1 MSEARGRT
9 RSAKA
14 RMPCTSSSSNEEL
27 SEVQGNAP
35 VHQVWED
42 EATRV
47 VLLDA
52 DGQLVGETADRL
64 SRRRSE
70 GDVRI
75 ILGPQAGLLREVE
88 EGSLVG
94 FGTQPPAPSIPQHSI
109 ENHHPF
115 DHPADRPKATVAV
128 VGLANCFVERSMV
141 DVVQPP
147 TSDGPWLDGSR
158 ESAVHQSGH
167 ELTTVLAANRS
178 SELAVLALQKTSRV
192 DHDGH
197 EELTL
202 SQRQAVLGQSGHSTG

>member
-141 DVVQPP
+141 DVYSRPRRTGP
-147 TSDGPWLDGSR
+147 GSMARANPRSTSLAMNSR
-158 ESAVHQSGH
+158 LFWPRTVAVNSQYW
-167 ELTTVLAANRS
+167 RS
-178 SELAVLALQKTSRV
+178 RKHPEWTMTATRN
-192 DHDGH
+192 
-197 EELTL
+197 
-202 SQRQAVLGQSGHSTG
+202 